1 MTEIARTSNKGKAVL
16 RWLFAAAFIF
26 AVVASGLFTG
36 LMNKAGLFYLLFG
49 SVAAAF
55 MGFTGREIAAA
66 FRQAASR
73 PATEEGRRKSAY
85 FWEAAARNAWILG
98 GLGSAINF
106 IIALSRESGGIA
118 DVSGRMIQSLIIM
131 LYSLV
136 LAVICLVPAMK
147 LAGPP
152 EKGSGGRSGEAGG
165 QASERGP
172 AAPALPSG
180 RTTSADRIIGYV
192 LFTTVLVLTVLF
204 ILKGQP
210 QAGPL
215 PIGKLLLHWP
225 AYLVVF
231 GGAIALAL
239 FMGAGAGA
247 RAWTLGFAMTGL
259 IGLFMGLI
267 QGLFG
272 FVHRNVGEIATAVAF
287 IISTSSLTL
296 LGLVAVAAP
305 LEDREVMEGRREGP
319 APLSRFF
326 WVLLP
331 LLTFIFLIL
340 TFIMVVTPMKPS

>member
-1 MTEIARTSNKGKAVL
+1 MTEIAKTSAKGRAVL

-36 LMNKAGLFYLLFG
+36 LMNKAGLFYLMFG
-49 SVAAAF
+49 SIAAAL

-66 FRQAASR
+66 FRQAAGR
-73 PATEEGRRKSAY
+73 PGTEDDRRKSAY
-85 FWEAAARNAWILG
+85 FWEGAARNAWILG
-98 GLGSAINF
+98 GLGSALNF
-106 IIALSRESGGIA
+106 IISLSRESNGIM

-147 LAGPP
+147 LAGPA
-152 EKGSGGRSGEAGG
+152 GRARALSGAAGR
-165 QASERGP
+165 QASEGGP
-172 AAPALPSG
+172 ASQALPSS
-180 RTTSADRIIGYV
+180 RRISADRIVGYV
-192 LFTTVLVLTVLF
+192 LFTAVLVLTVIF

-210 QAGPL
+210 PAGTL
-215 PIGKLLLHWP
+215 PIGKLLFHGP
-225 AYLVVF
+225 AYLVVI

-239 FMGAGAGA
+239 FVGAGAGA

-259 IGLFMGLI
+259 VGLLMGLI
-267 QGLFG
+267 QALFG

-287 IISTSSLTL
+287 IISTASLTL

-305 LEDREVMEGRREGP
+305 LEDREVMDGRHDGP

-340 TFIMVVTPMKPS
+340 TFIMVVTPMTKPG